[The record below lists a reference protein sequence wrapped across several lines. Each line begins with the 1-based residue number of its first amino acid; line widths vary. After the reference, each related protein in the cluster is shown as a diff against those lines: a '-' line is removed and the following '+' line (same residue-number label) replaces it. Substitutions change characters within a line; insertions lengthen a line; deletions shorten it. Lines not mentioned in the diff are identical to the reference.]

1 MIKFLFERGLYN
13 VTGTE
18 IIAQILG
25 VFAIILGFLS
35 YQTKS
40 SKSVLALQSLTT
52 VTFTVHYLLLGAY
65 SGMVMNAV
73 GIIRNFFYYNS
84 EKKFFSWKGWSI
96 IFAIVSGTLGVLAWE
111 AWYSVFVVAGIVINT
126 VCMSF
131 GYLQLLRKS
140 ILVSSPMTL
149 LYNVLMLSVGGAINE
164 FSAIVASVIGIIRYN
179 RSKAKEEK

>member
-1 MIKFLFERGLYN
+1 MEIQ
-13 VTGTE
+13 E

-25 VFAIILGFLS
+25 VFAIILGFVS

-65 SGMVMNAV
+65 SGMAMNAV

-84 EKKFFSWKGWSI
+84 EKKLFSWQGWPI
-96 IFAIVSGTLGVLAWE
+96 VFALISGTLGILAWE
-111 AWYSVFVVAGIVINT
+111 AWYSVFIVAGLVINT

-131 GYLQLLRKS
+131 KNAQNIRKS
-140 ILVSSPMTL
+140 ILVTSPMVIV
-149 LYNVLMLSVGGAINE
+149 YDVFSRSWSGAVYETVAIIS
-164 FSAIVASVIGIIRYN
+164 SAIGLYRFYTAK
-179 RSKAKEEK
+179 KAKHKI

>member
-1 MIKFLFERGLYN
+1 M
-13 VTGTE
+13 GTVDMTAAE

-40 SKSVLALQSLTT
+40 SKSVLLLQSLTT

-65 SGMVMNAV
+65 SGMIMNAV

-84 EKKFFSWKGWSI
+84 QKRFFSWRWWPI
-96 IFAIVSGTLGVLAWE
+96 VFALVSGTLGVMAWE
-111 AWYSVFVVAGIVINT
+111 AWYSVFVVAGLVINT

-131 GYLQLLRKS
+131 KSAQNIRKS
-140 ILVSSPMTL
+140 ILVTSPM
-149 LYNVLMLSVGGAINE
+149 VLTYDIFASSWSGAVYETVAIVS
-164 FSAIVASVIGIIRYN
+164 SAIGIYRFQ
-179 RSKAKEEK
+179 KTQK

>member
-1 MIKFLFERGLYN
+1 MT
-13 VTGTE
+13 VPE

-25 VFAIILGFLS
+25 IFAIVLGFLS

-40 SKSVLALQSLTT
+40 SKGVLALQSLTT

-65 SGMVMNAV
+65 SGMIMNAV

-84 EKKFFSWKGWSI
+84 EKKFFSWKGWPI
-96 IFAIVSGTLGVLAWE
+96 VFALISGTLGVLAWE

-131 GYLQLLRKS
+131 KNAQNIHKS
-140 ILVSSPMTL
+140 ILVTSPM
-149 LYNVLMLSVGGAINE
+149 VLAYDLFARSYSGAVYEAVAIVS
-164 FSAIVASVIGIIRYN
+164 SAIGIYRFYN
-179 RSKAKEEK
+179 KKKDEKNLEV

>member
-1 MIKFLFERGLYN
+1 MT
-13 VTGTE
+13 VTE

-40 SKSVLALQSLTT
+40 SKGVLAFQSLTT

-65 SGMVMNAV
+65 SGMIMNAV
-73 GIIRNFFYYNS
+73 GIIRNFFYYNGD
-84 EKKFFSWKGWSI
+84 KKFFSWKGWPI
-96 IFAIVSGTLGVLAWE
+96 IFALVSGTLGVLAWE

-131 GYLQLLRKS
+131 KNAQNIRKS
-140 ILVSSPMTL
+140 ILVTSPM
-149 LYNVLMLSVGGAINE
+149 VLTYDLFAKSYSGAVYEAVAIVS
-164 FSAIVASVIGIIRYN
+164 SAIGLYRFY
-179 RSKAKEEK
+179 SKKEDSDTTND